1 LVIWLCYGKEEIQSN
16 PIQSNP
22 IQSNPIG
29 AATAE
34 SRPNRDARR
43 YFLSILTCL
52 LLINLVA
59 CSKQEPT
66 QPTTNPN
73 PEYQFNLVKRVIDG
87 DTIELDNGIKVRYIG
102 IDTPETKHPRKPVQY
117 FGKEASEAN
126 KQLVLGKKVRMEYDV
141 QKTDKYGRTLAYVY
155 LEDGIFVNAWLVENG
170 YARVSTYPPNVK
182 YQDKFR
188 ELEQKARAEMKGLWK
203 K

>member
-1 LVIWLCYGKEEIQSN
+1 MVKRQSN

-29 AATAE
+29 AATAPRLLAGRE
-34 SRPNRDARR
+34 SRPNRDARQW
-43 YFLSILTCL
+43 FLGSLICL

-126 KQLVLGKKVRMEYDV
+126 KKLVEGKKVRLEYDI
-141 QKTDKYGRTLAYVY
+141 QQHDKYGRTLAYVY
-155 LEDGIFVNAWLVENG
+155 LTDGTFVNAWLVENG

-188 ELEQKARAEMKGLWK
+188 ELERKAREEQKGLWGK
-203 K
+203 